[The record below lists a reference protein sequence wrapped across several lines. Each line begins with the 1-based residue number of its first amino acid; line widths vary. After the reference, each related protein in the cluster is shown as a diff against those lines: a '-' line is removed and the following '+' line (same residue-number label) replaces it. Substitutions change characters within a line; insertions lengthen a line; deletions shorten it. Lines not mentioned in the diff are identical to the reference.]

1 MPMLAPQPFPY
12 QGSKRRIA
20 RHILPHIPPG
30 TVTLYEPFCG
40 SAAVSLAAAAN
51 GLASSYA
58 LSDLNPS
65 LMRLWSAILNRPAEL
80 TAEYGRL
87 WHEQL
92 PDRKDYFFKIRARFN
107 ETHEPHDFLY
117 LLARI
122 VKGSVR
128 YSADGKF
135 NQSADN
141 RRNGMHPA
149 KMRRNIMATS
159 ALLAGR
165 ASVSA
170 GDFRATLEQAT
181 AEDLIYMDPP
191 YQGTSAT
198 RDHRYY
204 SGLPFDD
211 FVQALRLMN
220 ERELSYIVSYDGRT
234 GTKRHGQYLP
244 DDLDLERSDVFA
256 GRSTQATL
264 LGSTDSTIES
274 LYISSALRNRLRE
287 THPALMQPL
296 SVARESVSA

>member
-1 MPMLAPQPFPY
+1 MRTLAPQPFPY

-30 TVTLYEPFCG
+30 TMTLYEPFCG

-51 GLASSYA
+51 GLASSFA
-58 LSDLNPS
+58 LNDLNPS
-65 LMRLWSAILNRPAEL
+65 LMRLWRSILDQPAEL
-80 TAEYGRL
+80 AADYSRL

-92 PDRKDYFFKIRARFN
+92 PDRKDYFFRIRTKFN
-107 ETHEPHDFLY
+107 ETQEPHHLLY

-128 YSADGKF
+128 YSADGRF

-141 RRNGMHPA
+141 RRNGMQPS

-165 ASVSA
+165 TSLSA
-170 GDFRATLEQAT
+170 GDFRVATEKAT
-181 AEDLIYMDPP
+181 AQDLIYMDPP

-204 SGLPFDD
+204 SGLSFGE
-211 FVQALRLMN
+211 FVHALAVMN
-220 ERELSYIVSYDGRT
+220 ERHLSYIVSYDGRT
-234 GTKRHGQYLP
+234 GAKRHGQYLP
-244 DDLDLERSDVFA
+244 ADLDLERIDVFA

-264 LGSTDSTIES
+264 LGSTDSTVES
-274 LYISSALRNRLRE
+274 LYISPALRNRLRE
-287 THPALMQPL
+287 TQPALMQPL
-296 SVARESVSA
+296 PAAHESVSA